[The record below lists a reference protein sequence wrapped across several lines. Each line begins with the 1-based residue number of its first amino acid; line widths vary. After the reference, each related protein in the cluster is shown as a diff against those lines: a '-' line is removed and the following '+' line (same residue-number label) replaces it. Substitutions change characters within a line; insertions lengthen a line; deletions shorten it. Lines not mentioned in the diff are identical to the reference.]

1 MKHKFWAEDSDKFCV
16 SGSVRG
22 GRASQADT
30 SSASGHD
37 SWESRSSGLRERS
50 SERNTD
56 RDRYD
61 NDRQRGEQAR
71 DERRGGHVERDR
83 RDIRERGDR

>member
-1 MKHKFWAEDSDKFCV
+1 MKILRGCDEFCV
-16 SGSVRG
+16 SGTSRG
-22 GRASQADT
+22 GRASQTDA

-61 NDRQRGEQAR
+61 NDRLRGEQPR
-71 DERRGGHVERDR
+71 DERRGGHAERDR
-83 RDIRERGDR
+83 RDNRERGD

>member
-1 MKHKFWAEDSDKFCV
+1 MNFKTHKDCDEFCV
-16 SGSVRG
+16 SGSARG

-30 SSASGHD
+30 NSASGHD
-37 SWESRSSGLRERS
+37 SWESRSSVLRDRS

-61 NDRQRGEQAR
+61 NDRQRGEQPR
-71 DERRGGHVERDR
+71 DERRGGHAERDR
-83 RDIRERGDR
+83 RDNRERGD